1 MDFGRLENVGHSLPI
16 WLGFQSMPRKLVWLE
31 DSTLAAWG
39 CSACSW
45 ILVGSGPTANGK
57 LPTEVQKSFDG
68 HDCAKFARMI
78 GSKAKRRDLPTA

>member
-1 MDFGRLENVGHSLPI
+1 VGLQRVQLDSGRFRSHG
-16 WLGFQSMPRKLVWLE
+16 
-31 DSTLAAWG
+31 
-39 CSACSW
+39 
-45 ILVGSGPTANGK
+45 NGK